1 MDWGHAFL
9 CMPAGARG
17 GHDMNLEKKRSFII
31 NILYYGLIVLIVF
44 VLLKYALPLLAPFVI
59 GFVIAY
65 LLKRPI
71 RFVSV
76 KLKANRKLVA
86 IIMVLVFYCTIG
98 LLLVLL
104 SIKAFTAAGD
114 FLQRVPSFYTWR
126 VEPMLM
132 NIFDG
137 IEQSVLS
144 MDESLVASLEDLWS
158 NFVNSLGQIVSTLS
172 GSAITVLS
180 SLASSLPGLFVK
192 LLLMIISTF
201 FIAVDYDRIASFF
214 VRQLSENAQT
224 IFWEIKEYVTGTL
237 FVCIRSYAIIM
248 SITFVELS
256 IGLSII
262 GVDNAIVIALLIAIF
277 DILPVL
283 GTGGIMIPWAVIT
296 AIQGDY
302 SMAIAL
308 FAVYIVVTIIRNI
321 IEPKI
326 VGSQLGLHPV
336 ATLASLF
343 VGAQLFGAVGLFGF
357 PIGLSLLRYL
367 NEQGTLKIFK

>member
-1 MDWGHAFL
+1 M
-9 CMPAGARG
+9 
-17 GHDMNLEKKRSFII
+17 
-31 NILYYGLIVLIVF
+31 
-44 VLLKYALPLLAPFVI
+44 
-59 GFVIAY
+59 
-65 LLKRPI
+65 
-71 RFVSV
+71 
-76 KLKANRKLVA
+76 
-86 IIMVLVFYCTIG
+86 
-98 LLLVLL
+98 
-104 SIKAFTAAGD
+104 
-114 FLQRVPSFYTWR
+114 
-126 VEPMLM
+126 
-132 NIFDG
+132 
-137 IEQSVLS
+137 
-144 MDESLVASLEDLWS
+144 
-158 NFVNSLGQIVSTLS
+158 
-172 GSAITVLS
+172 
-180 SLASSLPGLFVK
+180 
-192 LLLMIISTF
+192 
-201 FIAVDYDRIASFF
+201 
-214 VRQLSENAQT
+214 
-224 IFWEIKEYVTGTL
+224 TGTL

>member
-1 MDWGHAFL
+1 
-9 CMPAGARG
+9 
-17 GHDMNLEKKRSFII
+17 MNLEKKRSFII
-31 NILYYGLIVLIVF
+31 NILYFGLMVLILF
-44 VLLKYALPLLAPFVI
+44 VLLKYALPLLMPFVI

-71 RFVSV
+71 RFVST
-76 KLKANRKLVA
+76 KLKVNRKLVA

-114 FLQRVPSFYTWR
+114 FLQQLPSFYTWR
-126 VEPMLM
+126 VEPVLM

-137 IEQSVLS
+137 IEKSVLS
-144 MDESLVASLEDLWS
+144 MDASLVASLENLWS
-158 NFVNSLGQIVSTLS
+158 EFVNSLGQIVSTLS
-172 GSAITVLS
+172 GSAIGVLS
-180 SLASSLPGLFVK
+180 SLAGSLPGLFIK

-201 FIAVDYDRIASFF
+201 FIALDYDRIASFF
-214 VRQLSENAQT
+214 VRQLSENAQEV
-224 IFWEIKEYVTGTL
+224 FWEIKEYVTGTL

-248 SITFVELS
+248 SITFE
-256 IGLSII
+256 
-262 GVDNAIVIALLIAIF
+262 NAVVIALLIAIF

-296 AIQGDY
+296 AIQGEY
-302 SMAIAL
+302 RMAIAL

-336 ATLASLF
+336 ATLASLY

-357 PIGLSLLRYL
+357 PIALSLLRYL
-367 NEQGTLKIFK
+367 NEQGTIKIFK